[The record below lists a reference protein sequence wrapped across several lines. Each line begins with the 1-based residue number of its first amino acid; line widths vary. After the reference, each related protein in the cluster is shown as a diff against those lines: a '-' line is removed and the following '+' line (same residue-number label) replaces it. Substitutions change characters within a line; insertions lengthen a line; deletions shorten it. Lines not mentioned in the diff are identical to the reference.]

1 MITEMP
7 LSAMRRSSAR
17 DTGPLHM
24 CDTLSHYRLHVWRS
38 QL

>member
-7 LSAMRRSSAR
+7 LSAMRKSSAS
-17 DTGPLHM
+17 DTGPLPM
-24 CDTLSHYRLHVWRS
+24 CDALSHYRLHVWRA